1 MFTMVLG
8 AILATTTIFWALTLM
23 AKAQIVAMRYLSV
36 AFLATVGFAKLV
48 WRYFRS
54 FFMKVRNSL
63 AKKKT
68 K

>member
-54 FFMKVRNSL
+54 FLTKVRNSL

>member
-1 MFTMVLG
+1 MFAMVLG
-8 AILATTTIFWALTLM
+8 AIFATTTIFWALTLM

-48 WRYFRS
+48 WRHFRS
-54 FFMKVRNSL
+54 FIVKVRNML
-63 AKKKT
+63 AKKKI

>member
-23 AKAQIVAMRYLSV
+23 VEAQIVAMRYLSV
-36 AFLATVGFAKLV
+36 ALLATVGFAKLV
-48 WRYFRS
+48 WRYLHS
-54 FFMKVRNSL
+54 FIMKVRNSL
-63 AKKKT
+63 AKKRT